1 MHRYSYSKQAVDN
14 WHFGTNFSLLRK
26 LTCPRK
32 DKNVQCKI
40 LRQCKLFHLDRR
52 PLQGQSS
59 PDIRLPVLPLQL
71 QEVVMRCF
79 VLVLASLLLIGCGT
93 SDQSKS
99 DPLKVFVSSPPS
111 IAELTP
117 GSVPVNSV
125 PFTMT
130 LNGSNFLPDAVV
142 FWQGTPQS
150 TLFVTPNQL
159 TVKLTDTDLMFMGMV
174 PVYVRT
180 GGQNSNTVDF
190 EVTAQ

>member
-1 MHRYSYSKQAVDN
+1 MRY
-14 WHFGTNFSLLRK
+14 FS
-26 LTCPRK
+26 
-32 DKNVQCKI
+32 
-40 LRQCKLFHLDRR
+40 
-52 PLQGQSS
+52 
-59 PDIRLPVLPLQL
+59 
-71 QEVVMRCF
+71 
-79 VLVLASLLLIGCGT
+79 LVLASLLLIGCGT

-99 DPLKVFVSSPPS
+99 DPVKVFASTPPS

-130 LNGSNFLPDAVV
+130 INGSNFLPDAVV

-159 TVKLTDTDLMFMGMV
+159 TVKLTNSDLMFMGMV

-180 GGQNSNTVDF
+180 GGQNSNTLDF